1 VEALTEVWALGGVPV
16 HLKRNADF
24 EARELYYSLQ
34 AKVKW
39 KVWKNDSVHFRF
51 SNPIHEVT
59 TTSLSDTIQERY
71 YADQHRKD
79 VREVVYMSSIR
90 VACALSI
97 IAFFCLSVV
106 MTPAQKSSRTRDAAR
121 HSGKAAETFTE
132 IMNVKDKAIPKELL
146 DTAEAIAVFPGVIK
160 AAFIVG
166 GRGGQGV
173 ISRRVK
179 GGWSAPAFFNL
190 GGGSFGPQIGA
201 QRTDYVLL
209 IMNPSGLEGLLK
221 DKFELGGE
229 AGIAA
234 GPVGREAAASTNPRL
249 DAGILSYSRSKGAFI
264 GAALKGAVIS
274 PDNDLNEAIYGKK
287 ADAILTGASMTFA
300 QMPASVRIF
309 PRTLVR
315 YSIK

>member
-1 VEALTEVWALGGVPV
+1 
-16 HLKRNADF
+16 
-24 EARELYYSLQ
+24 
-34 AKVKW
+34 
-39 KVWKNDSVHFRF
+39 
-51 SNPIHEVT
+51 
-59 TTSLSDTIQERY
+59 
-71 YADQHRKD
+71 
-79 VREVVYMSSIR
+79 MSSVRIS
-90 VACALSI
+90 CAAVI
-97 IAFFCLSVV
+97 IALLVLSAVI
-106 MTPAQKSSRTRDAAR
+106 TPAQKKSRDQDAAR
-121 HSGKAAETFTE
+121 HSNEAAKTFTE

-160 AAFIVG
+160 AAFLVG

-179 GGWSAPAFFNL
+179 GGWTAPAFFNL

-229 AGIAA
+229 IGIAA

-249 DAGILSYSRSKGAFI
+249 DAGILSYSRSKGVFI

-287 ADAILTGASMTFA
+287 ADAVLQGPAMTFA
-300 QMPASVRIF
+300 QMPAQVRIF

-315 YSIK
+315 YSIR

>member
-1 VEALTEVWALGGVPV
+1 M
-16 HLKRNADF
+16 
-24 EARELYYSLQ
+24 SL
-34 AKVKW
+34 
-39 KVWKNDSVHFRF
+39 
-51 SNPIHEVT
+51 
-59 TTSLSDTIQERY
+59 
-71 YADQHRKD
+71 
-79 VREVVYMSSIR
+79 IR
-90 VACALSI
+90 ISCSLSI
-97 IAFFCLSVV
+97 IGLLLLSAVLA
-106 MTPAQKSSRTRDAAR
+106 PAQKSSRTRDAAR
-121 HSGKAAETFTE
+121 HSGEAAETFTE
-132 IMNVKDKAIPKELL
+132 IMNVRDKAIPKELL

-160 AAFIVG
+160 AAFLIG

-201 QRTDYVLL
+201 QKTDYVLL

-229 AGIAA
+229 ASIAA

-249 DAGILSYSRSKGAFI
+249 DAGILSYSRSKGVFV

-287 ADAILTGASMTFA
+287 ADEVLTGAPMTFA
-300 QMPASVRIF
+300 QMPPSVRIF

-315 YSIK
+315 YSIR

>member
-1 VEALTEVWALGGVPV
+1 MSAVRLSCAAALVALLV
-16 HLKRNADF
+16 
-24 EARELYYSLQ
+24 
-34 AKVKW
+34 
-39 KVWKNDSVHFRF
+39 F
-51 SNPIHEVT
+51 SAVI
-59 TTSLSDTIQERY
+59 
-71 YADQHRKD
+71 
-79 VREVVYMSSIR
+79 
-90 VACALSI
+90 
-97 IAFFCLSVV
+97 
-106 MTPAQKSSRTRDAAR
+106 TPAQKKSRTEDAAR
-121 HSGKAAETFTE
+121 HASDAAKTFTE

-160 AAFIVG
+160 AAFLVG

-209 IMNPSGLEGLLK
+209 IMNPSGLEGLLR

-229 AGIAA
+229 VGIAA

-249 DAGILSYSRSKGAFI
+249 DAGIISYSRSKGVFI

-274 PDNDLNEAIYGKK
+274 PDNDLNEAIYGGKK
-287 ADAILTGASMTFA
+287 ADEVLQGPLVPFG
-300 QMPASVRIF
+300 QMPPSVRIF

-315 YSIK
+315 YSIR